1 MGGDS
6 SLKFWPHVGNISNEI
21 SLSDTSLS
29 SSFSTPRVGAT
40 AYDSKMRNL
49 TTTTT
54 HKKQTKRIQVMCCLP
69 GEEEGE
75 AAEGKHVGKV

>member
-1 MGGDS
+1 MGGIQVS
-6 SLKFWPHVGNISNEI
+6 SFGYMWGSISNEI
-21 SLSDTSLS
+21 SLSDTSFSSSLS
-29 SSFSTPRVGAT
+29 SPQVGAI

-69 GEEEGE
+69 GEEEG
-75 AAEGKHVGKV
+75 GSR

>member
-1 MGGDS
+1 MGGIQVS
-6 SLKFWPHVGNISNEI
+6 SFDYMWGSISNEI
-21 SLSDTSLS
+21 SLSDTSFSSSLS
-29 SSFSTPRVGAT
+29 SPRVGAI

-69 GEEEGE
+69 GEEEG
-75 AAEGKHVGKV
+75 GLK

>member
-1 MGGDS
+1 MGGIQVS
-6 SLKFWPHVGNISNEI
+6 SFGYMWGSISNEI
-21 SLSDTSLS
+21 SLSDTSFSSSLS
-29 SSFSTPRVGAT
+29 SPRVGAI

-69 GEEEGE
+69 GEEEG
-75 AAEGKHVGKV
+75 GSR

>member
-1 MGGDS
+1 MQIMPT
-6 SLKFWPHVGNISNEI
+6 LVGSISNEI

-29 SSFSTPRVGAT
+29 SSLSSPRVGAT

-54 HKKQTKRIQVMCCLP
+54 HKNKRKEFMLCV
-69 GEEEGE
+69 
-75 AAEGKHVGKV
+75 V